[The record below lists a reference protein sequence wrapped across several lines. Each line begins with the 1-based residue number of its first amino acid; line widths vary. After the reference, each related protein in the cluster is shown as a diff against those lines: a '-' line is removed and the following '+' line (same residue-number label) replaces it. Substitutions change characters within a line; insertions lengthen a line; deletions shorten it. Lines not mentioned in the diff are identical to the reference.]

1 MHIAIATT
9 SPVRRIS
16 TIVFRTMQESATRAK
31 EQTTG
36 NRPDRMKTEADAN
49 RAAIVTAFRAAR
61 IGALPL
67 LLFPGVFPVDLAE
80 AYAIQDAAITAFPDR
95 VQGWKIAG
103 ILPEFREALG
113 ASRLSGPA
121 FAKNIQVSDGRT
133 PIRFPVFSGGFAA
146 VEAEF
151 IFVMARDINP
161 GDALDRP
168 ALLSAIASMHAGVET
183 AGSPFAAINDRG
195 PLAVI
200 SDLGN
205 NNGLIVGAEIPGW
218 REAPLETL
226 TSRTLINGVVA
237 GEGSA
242 AKVMGG
248 PIAAL
253 EFLVENL
260 GGRGLSLRAGD
271 YVSTGMTTGIH
282 LVAAG
287 DRADF
292 EFAGGIRISSE
303 AIAASPA

>member
-16 TIVFRTMQESATRAK
+16 TTVFRTMQESAARAK

-36 NRPDRMKTEADAN
+36 NRPDRMKTEVDAN

-61 IGALPL
+61 ISALPL
-67 LLFPGVFPVDLAE
+67 LTFPGVFPANLAE
-80 AYAIQDAAITAFPDR
+80 AYAIQDAAIAAFPDQ
-95 VQGWKIAG
+95 VKGWKIAG

-113 ASRLSGPA
+113 ASRLAGPA
-121 FAKNIQVSDGRT
+121 FAKSIRVSDGRASV
-133 PIRFPVFSGGFAA
+133 RFPVFSGGFAA

-151 IFVMARDINP
+151 IFVMVRDIRP
-161 GDALDRP
+161 GEALDRP
-168 ALLSAIASMHAGVET
+168 ALLAAIASMHAGVET

-200 SDLGN
+200 SDFGN
-205 NNGLIVGAEIPGW
+205 NNGLIIGGEIPGW
-218 REAPLETL
+218 REAPLESL
-226 TSRTLINGVVA
+226 TSRTLVSGVVA

-260 GGRGLSLRAGD
+260 GGRGITLRAGD

-292 EFAGGIRISSE
+292 EFAGGIRITSE

>member
-1 MHIAIATT
+1 
-9 SPVRRIS
+9 
-16 TIVFRTMQESATRAK
+16 
-31 EQTTG
+31 
-36 NRPDRMKTEADAN
+36 MKTEADAN

-121 FAKNIQVSDGRT
+121 FAKNVQVSDGRT

-183 AGSPFAAINDRG
+183 AGSPFHPAKTTRR
-195 PLAVI
+195 LATKHRRP
-200 SDLGN
+200 
-205 NNGLIVGAEIPGW
+205 GAE
-218 REAPLETL
+218 E
-226 TSRTLINGVVA
+226 SV
-237 GEGSA
+237 
-242 AKVMGG
+242 
-248 PIAAL
+248 
-253 EFLVENL
+253 
-260 GGRGLSLRAGD
+260 LSG
-271 YVSTGMTTGIH
+271 TKN
-282 LVAAG
+282 
-287 DRADF
+287 
-292 EFAGGIRISSE
+292 
-303 AIAASPA
+303 